1 MKSASNSPD
10 KILQSFRQNQI
21 QFTRL
26 MKRQAARAK
35 VLELETFKLCSPY
48 LSNMPTRL
56 QVRSFPPGCK
66 IKIDGE
72 LMPFCTPHTFNDL
85 PPGQHVVE
93 LIFEDADGKR
103 SLRKTV
109 QLAPNERVV
118 CKMHFKKPKTLA
130 TIG

>member
-1 MKSASNSPD
+1 MKPASNPAD
-10 KILQSFRQNQI
+10 KLLQSFRQNQI

-26 MKRQAARAK
+26 MKRQAAHAK
-35 VLELETFKLCSPY
+35 VLEHETFKLCSPY

-56 QVRSFPPGCK
+56 QVRSFPLGCK

-72 LMPFCTPHTFNDL
+72 LMPFRTPHTFNNL

-93 LIFEDADGKR
+93 LVYEDVNGKR

-109 QLAPNERVV
+109 QLVPNQRVV
-118 CKMHFKKPKTLA
+118 CKLHFKKPKTLA

>member
-1 MKSASNSPD
+1 MNPASNPSD
-10 KILQSFRQNQI
+10 KSLQSFRQNQI

-35 VLELETFKLCSPY
+35 VLELETFKSCSSY

-56 QVRSFPPGCK
+56 QVRSFPLGCK

-72 LMPFCTPHTFNDL
+72 LTPFLTPHTFNDL
-85 PPGQHVVE
+85 SPGQHVVE
-93 LIFEDADGKR
+93 LIHEDDNGKH

-109 QLAPNERVV
+109 QLAPNQRVV
-118 CKMHFKKPKTLA
+118 CKLYFKKPKTLA
-130 TIG
+130 TTG